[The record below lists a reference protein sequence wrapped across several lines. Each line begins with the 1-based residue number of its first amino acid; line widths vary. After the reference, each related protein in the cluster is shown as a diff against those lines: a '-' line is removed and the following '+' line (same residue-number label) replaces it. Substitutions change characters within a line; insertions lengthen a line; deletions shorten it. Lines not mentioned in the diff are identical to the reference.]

1 MFGKARGVHVL
12 SRPLPKEPLVVTMLL
27 TETAGLL
34 RGADLPTLYVSLSG
48 LVMPDGLVT
57 AGRPRSF
64 VKICLLAERSH
75 VAAREGRTLSER
87 RWEERVRSVNETQLH
102 RVLDML
108 PAIGFPQRSPRVSGV
123 VDTSMVARL
132 NDHSWSF
139 EVSMQ
144 SSGFDGADADSVRA
158 LCRELFALGDYDEY
172 DPIVY
177 DDAGLERA
185 KQATRLAAETAAEA
199 VRRSN
204 LKARTLT
211 STIDSEGLTCPHC
224 HQHTNDIRFIDRP
237 PDAESYF
244 ICGKCGRSFVPAD
257 LERSD

>member
-1 MFGKARGVHVL
+1 ML
-12 SRPLPKEPLVVTMLL
+12 SHPLPKEPLAVTMLL

-75 VAAREGRTLSER
+75 VAARAGRTPSER
-87 RWEERVRSVNETQLH
+87 RWEERVRPVNETQLH
-102 RVLDML
+102 RLLDML
-108 PAIGFPQRSPRVSGV
+108 PGIGFPQQFPRVRGV
-123 VDTSMVARL
+123 VDTSIAHRAICMVARL
-132 NDHSWSF
+132 NDQSWSF

-158 LCRELFALGDYDEY
+158 LCRELFALAEYDEY
-172 DPIVY
+172 DPILY

-185 KQATRLAAETAAEA
+185 EQAAQLAAETATEA

-204 LKARTLT
+204 TKARTLT
-211 STIDSEGLTCPHC
+211 STIASEGLTCPHC

-244 ICGKCGRSFVPAD
+244 TCGKCGRSFVPAD